1 MRTRLTA
8 KILAALKP
16 GEIVRDE
23 TVRGL
28 FAEGGKDWVSFKV
41 QADVQ
46 TGDRG
51 PDRKLRRRTFKH
63 TLGRY
68 PELTLDAARAEALR
82 LLSEVRAGRDPR
94 QGTAAAPRVW
104 TVECMRDEYLTDLE
118 IRQRAERTRV
128 DVLDWFARYL
138 ADWLPLP
145 VTHVTRAMARERH
158 AHITREHGPVAA
170 NHALKAFRTAYN
182 LARKVHDTPLPEN
195 PADAVTYAPE
205 RAAHRSIA
213 PVDLASWYA
222 RLGKIPNPGRR
233 LMHEVGL
240 FSGLRPGNL
249 VTLERA
255 WIDLAARVV
264 VIPAERMKARREFH
278 LPLSGHLV
286 SLLTR
291 ALAWSREM
299 RSDSVYLWP
308 TRSNDGSE
316 WIATQVWRERTMPS
330 ETGHLLR
337 HTYSNAARLAGVDDV
352 DRELLLAHRIPGV
365 QGTYLH
371 TPTLFGR
378 LLDSQERVT
387 AWLLAQITP
396 RNSAQG

>member
-1 MRTRLTA
+1 MPRQKLTA

-16 GEIVRDE
+16 GQIVRDE

-28 FAEGGKDWVSFKV
+28 FAEAVGEKRVSFKV
-41 QADVQ
+41 QVDIP
-46 TGDRG
+46 TGVESD
-51 PDRKLRRRTFKH
+51 DRKLRRKTFKH

-68 PELTLDAARAEALR
+68 PELSLEAARAEALR
-82 LLSEVRAGRDPR
+82 LLGEARAGRDPR
-94 QGTAAAPRVW
+94 GAAPAAPRVW
-104 TVECMRDEYLTDLE
+104 TVERMRDEYLADLE
-118 IRQRAERTRV
+118 IRQRAERTRA
-128 DVLDWFARYL
+128 DVADWFTRYL

-145 VTHVTRAMARERH
+145 VTHVTRAMARDRH
-158 AHITREHGPVAA
+158 AALTKAHGPVAA
-170 NHALKAFRTAYN
+170 NHALKTFRTAYN
-182 LARKVHDTPLPEN
+182 LARKVHDSPLPEN

-213 PVDLASWYA
+213 PVDLAGWYA

-240 FSGLRPGNL
+240 FGGLRPGNL
-249 VTLERA
+249 VALERE
-255 WIDLAARVV
+255 WIRLAERVV

-286 SLLTR
+286 ALLTR

-299 RSDSVYLWP
+299 RSDSIYLWP
-308 TRSNDGSE
+308 TRSNDGRE

-378 LLDSQERVT
+378 LLESQERIS
-387 AWLLAQITP
+387 AWLLAQIST
-396 RNSAQG
+396 RA

>member
-1 MRTRLTA
+1 MPTSRAKLTA
-8 KILAALKP
+8 KLLASLKP
-16 GEIVRDE
+16 GDIARDE

-28 FAEGGKDWVSFKV
+28 FAEVGPSGAISLKV
-41 QADVQ
+41 QIDLRLGERTGEARQRQ
-46 TGDRG
+46 TVKR
-51 PDRKLRRRTFKH
+51 

-68 PELTLDAARAEALR
+68 PALTLDAARAEALR
-82 LLSEVRAGRDPR
+82 VLSEAKAGRDPR
-94 QGTAAAPRVW
+94 EGRRASAGTW
-104 TVECMRDEYLTDLE
+104 TVERMRDEYLADLQ
-118 IRQRAERTRV
+118 IRQRAERTRA
-128 DVLDWFARYL
+128 DVSDWFSRYL

-145 VTHVTRAMARERH
+145 VTHVTRAMARDRH
-158 AHITREHGPVAA
+158 AQLSAKHGPVAA
-170 NHALKAFRTAYN
+170 NHALKTFRTAYN
-182 LARKVHDTPLPEN
+182 LARKVHDSPLPEN

-213 PVDLASWYA
+213 PVDLAGWYA

-249 VTLERA
+249 VSLERE
-255 WIDLAARVV
+255 WIRLAERVV

-286 SLLTR
+286 GLLTR

-299 RSDSVYLWP
+299 RSDSPYLWP
-308 TRSNDGSE
+308 TRSNDGAD

-371 TPTLFGR
+371 TTTLFSR
-378 LLDSQERVT
+378 LLESQERVS
-387 AWLLAQITP
+387 AWLLAQIKSP
-396 RNSAQG
+396 G

>member
-1 MRTRLTA
+1 MPRQKLTA

-16 GEIVRDE
+16 GQIVRDE

-28 FAEGGKDWVSFKV
+28 FAEAVGEKRVSFKV
-41 QADVQ
+41 QVDIP
-46 TGDRG
+46 TGVESD
-51 PDRKLRRRTFKH
+51 DRKLRRKTFKH
-63 TLGRY
+63 TIGRY
-68 PELTLDAARAEALR
+68 PAVSLEAARAEALR
-82 LLSEVRAGRDPR
+82 LLAEVRAGKDPR
-94 QGTAAAPRVW
+94 AQATAPRGAW
-104 TVECMRDEYLTDLE
+104 TVQRMRDEYLADLE
-118 IRQRAERTRV
+118 IRQRAERTRA
-128 DVLDWFARYL
+128 DVADWFTRYL

-145 VTHVTRAMARERH
+145 VTHVTRAMARDRH
-158 AHITREHGPVAA
+158 AALTKAHGPVAA
-170 NHALKAFRTAYN
+170 NHALKTFRTAYN
-182 LARKVHDTPLPEN
+182 LARKVHDSPLPEN

-213 PVDLASWYA
+213 PVDLAGWYA

-240 FSGLRPGNL
+240 FGGLRPGNL
-249 VTLERA
+249 VALERE
-255 WIDLAARVV
+255 WIRLAERVV

-286 SLLTR
+286 ALLTR

-299 RSDSVYLWP
+299 RSESIYLWP
-308 TRSNDGSE
+308 TRSNDGSG

-378 LLDSQERVT
+378 LLESQERIS
-387 AWLLAQITP
+387 AWLLAQIST
-396 RNSAQG
+396 RA